1 MDTQSSIKIEI
12 FYYLLIFIVLLN
24 KMTRKS
30 KYSILLN
37 TAIQRPPQEILNFG
51 ATLNL
56 GREIEQLSERG
67 DQKLQNHI
75 SLEFVKEYLAVQIWQ
90 NMFNELNIPYF
101 CTPLYFHLLFE
112 KCSNFETIALEIRV
126 VLNQIRVG
134 TVRQYELSYKRI
146 QTNCFN
152 WKLFSCGPI

>member
-1 MDTQSSIKIEI
+1 MDTQPSIKIEM
-12 FYYLLIFIVLLN
+12 FYYLLIFIVFLN

-75 SLEFVKEYLAVQIWQ
+75 SLEFVKEYLVVQIWQ

-101 CTPLYFHLLFE
+101 CTPLYVHFSDIYAKIKFA
-112 KCSNFETIALEIRV
+112 S
-126 VLNQIRVG
+126 
-134 TVRQYELSYKRI
+134 YELAGTSKFRI
-146 QTNCFN
+146 FWQVR
-152 WKLFSCGPI
+152 L